1 MSRYSATDAALLGQ
15 LAESALPLAERG
27 ETAEAASVLHTCAL
41 LVADG
46 HPLPP
51 VLAKWLV
58 GRLQAA
64 AGSPFELTLF
74 ERNAAQSRE
83 DGEFWPRFSEAR
95 AAWVAKEATNRGRY
109 GYGKTGKTEKLAR
122 TLKISLYGL
131 RKRFR
136 KFGFKKRSGP
146 GLAETKLA
154 HDLHASGFSDEEIG
168 ERLGIHPLR
177 AWELYKLHDIRAA
190 SSARRKRRK

>member
-1 MSRYSATDAALLGQ
+1 MSRYTVDDAATLGA
-15 LAESALPLAERG
+15 LAESSLPLAERG

-64 AGSPFELTLF
+64 AGNPFELPLF

-83 DGEFWPRFSEAR
+83 DGAFWRRFTEAR
-95 AAWVAKEATNRGRY
+95 AAWRVCEATPRKKPGA
-109 GYGKTGKTEKLAR
+109 GGESGKTEAIEAEAGK
-122 TLKISLYGL
+122 LKISSREL
-131 RKRFR
+131 RQRWSA
-136 KFGFKKRSGP
+136 FGFVKSRK
-146 GLAETKLA
+146 
-154 HDLHASGFSDEEIG
+154 
-168 ERLGIHPLR
+168 
-177 AWELYKLHDIRAA
+177 
-190 SSARRKRRK
+190 AR